1 MEAIFKTIG
10 YPISETPNQPSDREV
25 TFLYI
30 KNPDGSAR
38 WIWEKTQNQPLF
50 LKFYS
55 TSSFKAKIF
64 AVLVRLL
71 FYIKLQKFIFSSKTF
86 YLLNESSALFDIK
99 DDWAL
104 FTGTVGPNNKA
115 VLYANSSFY
124 KIAMTPSAQKL
135 IKNEYQILQ
144 EVHGLIPNLITP
156 KSIKISK
163 KIIRLSDVSIDGKRT
178 QTITPTHLSLL
189 SALNTNESDS
199 LCINH
204 WILFNTLKNDFQN
217 LNDNR
222 IPVNMI
228 RKINILLKN
237 MNPNEKVTLT
247 LSHGDFTQW
256 NMYKIDETIALY
268 DWELASFDRPKG
280 FDYFHYIIQNGVMV
294 ERRSWSEIYK
304 SIKENCSGEFSTTL
318 FDNDINQLN
327 QYLKWYL
334 LINCMYYLKV
344 YAAQPQWH
352 VQIEWLLQVWN
363 EGLNEFVTEEKSSRE
378 LLIMDLFDCIQ
389 NQEYAALKLDI
400 GFPEYLNEN
409 SDIDLI
415 INKNTSKNLVH
426 YLKNHALVSKIT
438 TNEKSFMNSILVFLK
453 DGSLLALDLIT
464 QLKVRNIEIMDA
476 KNVIASS
483 SRNSYGVT
491 NASDRDTARF
501 IALFY
506 LLNGSKIP
514 AKYNATQNHIENS
527 DDPLDL
533 ITKTNRKSVLNF
545 IKKTNQ
551 NQSFQYILNTLN
563 YYMDTLKNSLN
574 NRGFII
580 TFSGVDGAGK
590 STVIENIALRVE
602 KQLRKKVVV
611 LRHRPSVLPILSVW
625 TKGKEKA
632 HQDAIESLPRQGKNN
647 SLLSSLFRFSYYYTD
662 YILGQFVVYFKHILR
677 GHVVIYDR
685 YYFDFI
691 NDSKRSN
698 IELPKKLTVFC
709 YRFLLKPKFNFF
721 LFADADIILKR
732 KQELSKTTIEK
743 LTRDYHSLF
752 ESLDSKSHFSIY
764 ETINNI
770 ELEITLNRIVATLI
784 QTNR

>member
-10 YPISETPNQPSDREV
+10 YTISETPNQPSDREV

-38 WIWEKTQNQPLF
+38 WIWEKNQNRPSF

-55 TSSFKAKIF
+55 TSSFRAKIF
-64 AVLVRLL
+64 AFVIRLIFL
-71 FYIKLQKFIFSSKTF
+71 MRVQKFVFSNKRYYVEHKSNPIFN
-86 YLLNESSALFDIK
+86 LK
-99 DDWAL
+99 DNWAL

-115 VLYANSSFY
+115 ILYANTSFY
-124 KIAMTPSAQKL
+124 KIATTLSAQKL
-135 IKNEYQILQ
+135 ISNEHQMLQ
-144 EVHGLIPNLITP
+144 EVNGLIPNLTTP
-156 KSIKISK
+156 QSFKISED
-163 KIIRLSDVSIDGKRT
+163 IIRLTDVSKDGKRSKNC
-178 QTITPTHLSLL
+178 TPAHLNIL
-189 SALNTNESDS
+189 SAISTTRNNTIS
-199 LCINH
+199 LKD
-204 WILFNTLKNDFQN
+204 WTLFTKLKNDFKN

-222 IPVNMI
+222 IPANMI
-228 RKINILLKN
+228 RKMNLLLEKT
-237 MNPNEKVTLT
+237 NPNDKITLS

-256 NMYKIDETIALY
+256 NMYKIGETIALY
-268 DWELASFDRPKG
+268 DWELASFDRPKA
-280 FDYFHYIIQNGVMV
+280 FDYFHFIIQNSVMV
-294 ERRSWSEIYK
+294 ERKSWFKIYK
-304 SIKENCSGEFSTTL
+304 SIKENCSGEFGTTL
-318 FDNDINQLN
+318 FDNDIDQLN

-334 LINCMYYLKV
+334 LVNCMYYLKV
-344 YAAQPQWH
+344 YHAQPKWH
-352 VQIEWLLQVWN
+352 VQIEWLLLVWN
-363 EGLNEFVTEEKSSRE
+363 EGLNEFLSHEKSPRE
-378 LLIMDLFDCIQ
+378 LLIMDVFDCIQ
-389 NQEYAALKLDI
+389 NKEYAALKLDN
-400 GFPEYLNEN
+400 GFPEALNEN

-415 INKNTSKNLVH
+415 ITKNTSKNLVH

-464 QLKVRNIEIMDA
+464 QLKVKNIEIMDA
-476 KNVIASS
+476 KKMIADST
-483 SRNSYGVT
+483 RNNYGVK

-514 AKYNATQNHIENS
+514 AKYATTQNHIENS
-527 DDPLDL
+527 EDPIDL
-533 ITKTNRKSVLNF
+533 ITKTDRKSVLNF

-551 NQSFQYILNTLN
+551 NNSFHYIQNTFN
-563 YYMDTLKNSLN
+563 YYMDTIKNSLN
-574 NRGFII
+574 NRGFVI

-647 SLLSSLFRFSYYYTD
+647 SLLSSLFRFSYYYMD
-662 YILGQFVVYFKHILR
+662 YVLGQFVVYFKHIFR
-677 GHVVIYDR
+677 GHVLIYDR

-732 KQELSKTTIEK
+732 KQELSKMTIEK
-743 LTRDYHSLF
+743 LTQDYHSLF

-770 ELEITLNRIVATLI
+770 ELETTLNRIVATLI
-784 QTNR
+784 QTKR

>member
-10 YPISETPNQPSDREV
+10 YNVSETPINTTDKV
-25 TFLYI
+25 VDLLYI
-30 KNPDGSAR
+30 KNPDGTPR
-38 WIWEKTQNQPLF
+38 WIWGRNLNQPLF

-55 TSSFKAKIF
+55 ISSYKSKIF
-64 AVLVRLL
+64 AAMIRFVFFL
-71 FYIKLQKFIFSSKTF
+71 KLQQLIFSTKKLFVS
-86 YLLNESSALFDIK
+86 NENTPLFQLD

-115 VLYANSSFY
+115 ILYANNSFY
-124 KIAMTPSAQKL
+124 KIATTLSAQKL
-135 IKNEYQILQ
+135 IHNEHQMLNA
-144 EVHGLIPNLITP
+144 VKGLIHSLITP
-156 KSIKISK
+156 QSIKISEE
-163 KIIRLSDVSIDGKRT
+163 IIRLTDVSIEGKRSKNC
-178 QTITPTHLSLL
+178 TPTHLSILSTISAATNNTILL
-189 SALNTNESDS
+189 KD
-199 LCINH
+199 
-204 WILFNTLKNDFQN
+204 WGLFTTLKNDFQN
-217 LNDNR
+217 INDDR
-222 IPVNMI
+222 IPANMI
-228 RKINILLKN
+228 RKMNILLEN
-237 MNPNEKVTLT
+237 TNPQEKITLS

-268 DWELASFDRPKG
+268 DWELASFDRPKA
-280 FDYFHYIIQNGVMV
+280 FDYFHFIIQNGVLV
-294 ERRSWSEIYK
+294 ERKSWSEIYK
-304 SIKENCSGEFSTTL
+304 SIKENCSGEFGTAL
-318 FDNDINQLN
+318 FENDIEQLN
-327 QYLKWYL
+327 NYLKWYL
-334 LINCMYYLKV
+334 LVNCIYYLKV
-344 YAAQPQWH
+344 YAAQTKWH
-352 VQIEWLLQVWN
+352 VQIEWLLNVWN
-363 EGLNEFVTEEKSSRE
+363 EGLNEFLAEEKSPRE
-378 LLIMDLFDCIQ
+378 LLIMDIFDCIQ
-389 NQEYAALKLDI
+389 NQEYAALKLDN
-400 GFPEYLNEN
+400 GFPDSLNEY
-409 SDIDLI
+409 SDIDLV
-415 INKNTSKNLVH
+415 INKNTSKNLIPFI
-426 YLKNHALVSKIT
+426 KNHALVSKIT
-438 TNEKSFMNSILVFLK
+438 TNEKSFMNSILVFLN

-464 QLKVRNIEIMDA
+464 QLKVKNIEIMDA
-476 KNVIASS
+476 KKMIANS
-483 SRNSYGVT
+483 SRNSFGVK

-506 LLNGSKIP
+506 LLNGPEIP
-514 AKYNATQNHIENS
+514 RKYAPTQDCILNS
-527 DDPLDL
+527 EEPLDKV
-533 ITKTNRKSVLNF
+533 IHTNRKSVLNF

-551 NQSFQYILNTLN
+551 NNSFHYIQNTLN

-647 SLLSSLFRFSYYYTD
+647 SLLSSLFRFSYYYMD
-662 YILGQFVVYFKHILR
+662 YVFGQFVVYFKHILR

-732 KQELSKTTIEK
+732 KQELSKATIEK
-743 LTRDYHSLF
+743 LTQDYHSLF
-752 ESLDSKSHFSIY
+752 ESLGSKSHFSIY

-770 ELEITLNRIVATLI
+770 ELETTLNRIVATLI
-784 QTNR
+784 QTKK